1 MKAMK
6 VTFLVLIAMIM
17 FVPCAKA
24 KGINIFSCS
33 TSKPKKIK
41 TKKAQV
47 ISFIKDNDLKEY
59 ELNGKVKCIETVYFV
74 KQDKD
79 NKNEDTIGIV
89 AKDKNTNQSFDTMG
103 FETKHSEL
111 NNGKLTYIEHTALP
125 KKRTRIA
132 TTYWVDAKDTNQEAE
147 IHVAKKAETIYDQ
160 EGYPVRMNAYDSS
173 ANITYYYQYEY
184 SEKHDTVRCLDF
196 EKDKDSQEFILN
208 NIGVNTFNEKGSMT
222 TEGNYNADSS
232 WFCRCDFQ
240 FDKDGHQTECMA
252 MINGKEMEFKR
263 TTTYNADGTKNIEY
277 VYLPNKEDWF
287 SKTIYTYDS
296 HKNYTQSIT
305 IYNSSRPSSIV
316 KRQIIYY

>member
-1 MKAMK
+1 MK
-6 VTFLVLIAMIM
+6 VTFGVLIAMIM

-24 KGINIFSCS
+24 EDTNIFSCS
-33 TSKPKKIK
+33 KSKQKKTKAKKIH
-41 TKKAQV
+41 V
-47 ISFIKDNDLKEY
+47 IPFIKDNDLKEY

-79 NKNEDTIGIV
+79 NKSQDTIGMV
-89 AKDKNTNQSFDTMG
+89 AKNKTLSQSFDTMG

-111 NNGKLTYIEHTALP
+111 NNGKSTYIEYTALP

-132 TTYWVDAKDTNQEAE
+132 TTYWADANDSNQDTQ
-147 IHVAKKAETIYDQ
+147 IHVAKKTETIYSP
-160 EGYPVRMNAYDSS
+160 EGYPTRMNAYDSNAS
-173 ANITYYYQYEY
+173 LLYYYQYEY
-184 SEKHDTVRCLDF
+184 CANHDTVKCLDF
-196 EKDKDSQEFILN
+196 EKDKDSQEFILS

-240 FDKDGHQTECMA
+240 FDKDGNPTECMA

-263 TTTYNADGTKNIEY
+263 TTTYNPEGTKNVEY
-277 VYLPNKEDWF
+277 VYLPNKENWF

-296 HKNYTQSIT
+296 HKNYIQSIT
-305 IYNSSRPSSIV
+305 IYSSSRPSSIV
-316 KRQIIYY
+316 RRQILYY